1 MLYYPFK
8 RLREEDKCGLNFL
21 CHLPVQLDKLTSFNF
36 SFLIDKIEIIIT
48 ISQDCFNHFMSVC
61 VCVFVCIFSMS
72 FAIQKSSRQQYR
84 HYLEP
89 CQKYRI
95 LAPPRLTGLE
105 CILKKFLCILSI
117 RNTAQAG
124 IEPITGF
131 CSVKVVSFQIK

>member
-61 VCVFVCIFSMS
+61 VCVCLYVYFPCPLLFKKVPG
-72 FAIQKSSRQQYR
+72 SSIGTTWN
-84 HYLEP
+84 LV
-89 CQKYRI
+89 
-95 LAPPRLTGLE
+95 
-105 CILKKFLCILSI
+105 
-117 RNTAQAG
+117 RNT
-124 IEPITGF
+124 E
-131 CSVKVVSFQIK
+131 FQPHLDLLDQNLHFKEIPLYIKYKKHCPGWHRAYHRVLLS